1 MHHVAIAEKF
11 ELRRSSR
18 AEVSQTI
25 ATIHYDRLVLVEG
38 VLGIVEQTWEGQMD
52 RAANGARTELMRGQ
66 HVDDPPPRG
75 DYLLDFTMID
85 DPHQFQFY
93 VASRCAASRGMAVR
107 AINAII
113 GRTAARGT
121 DYFLVT
127 SCRMST
133 CGRPSR
139 SAPIAPPKA
148 FI

>member
-66 HVDDPPPRG
+66 HVDDLPPPRRLPFG
-75 DYLLDFTMID
+75 LHD
-85 DPHQFQFY
+85 DRRPAPVSILCG
-93 VASRCAASRGMAVR
+93 VAMRGE
-107 AINAII
+107 
-113 GRTAARGT
+113 
-121 DYFLVT
+121 
-127 SCRMST
+127 
-133 CGRPSR
+133 
-139 SAPIAPPKA
+139 
-148 FI
+148 